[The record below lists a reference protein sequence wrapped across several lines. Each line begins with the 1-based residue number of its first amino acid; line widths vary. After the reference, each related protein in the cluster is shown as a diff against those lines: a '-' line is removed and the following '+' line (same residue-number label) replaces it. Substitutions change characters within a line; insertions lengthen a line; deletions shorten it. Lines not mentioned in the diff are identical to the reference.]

1 MVKLARAQR
10 INTKTLNAMNNV
22 YRLISVFLA
31 AIAMVQLFGIGER
44 VHHALWQWYKFA
56 GYSNDGHITLGSTMV
71 FATFAL
77 SFCAIFVAWLVYKFS
92 VKQLW
97 AAKVAMYSGFSFCL
111 GLALLSAL
119 LISPLAQMAQ
129 R

>member
-1 MVKLARAQR
+1 MLRA
-10 INTKTLNAMNNV
+10 LNAMNNV

-31 AIAMVQLFGIGER
+31 VTAMVQLFGIGER

-56 GYSNDGHITLGSTMV
+56 GYRNDGHTTLDATMV
-71 FATFAL
+71 VATFAL

-119 LISPLAQMAQ
+119 LISPLAQVVQ